1 MPFPDLASLPEQDF
15 ELFDID
21 HITRIKKGWFGM
33 LTSRGCPYK
42 CTYCF
47 NKEIVDRYLEDG
59 AATKQKEYL
68 RHFPVERVIRE
79 IRELKE
85 RHPAITTLIFD
96 DDLFTLNREYVAEF
110 TAAYKAAGFPMPYVV
125 NAHVSSFPTRPR
137 GSSRNR
143 AA

>member
-1 MPFPDLASLPEQDF
+1 MPFPDLATLPEQDF

-21 HITRIKKGWFGM
+21 HITRVKKGWFGM

-68 RHFPVERVIRE
+68 RHFP
-79 IRELKE
+79 
-85 RHPAITTLIFD
+85 
-96 DDLFTLNREYVAEF
+96 
-110 TAAYKAAGFPMPYVV
+110 
-125 NAHVSSFPTRPR
+125 
-137 GSSRNR
+137 SRR
-143 AA
+143 